1 MNKKIKVAIV
11 AAFLFSSAFLFCGAV
26 FADGADPKTVTP
38 AWVIEKEYEEQ
49 QAQPKEGAQT
59 QPEAQTKPAPA
70 KSQNLLFLGYDYP
83 ILSGPLASS
92 LSTWDSPFNFSIGIE
107 DFNQE
112 ASPFL
117 TGLEL
122 EFFITVHDSGLRL
135 QMNDMVMFG
144 YSIPLAK
151 VAQLNLGARLG
162 LSLLDVTDNVSPT
175 NSYFALGG
183 IAGPEASI
191 YAKIAPSF
199 WLWVR
204 GRYSMAYFMAIESSG
219 SSPIDTGTD
228 SLNCIS
234 LEAGLAFRI

>member
-1 MNKKIKVAIV
+1 MNKKIRVAIV
-11 AAFLFSSAFLFCGAV
+11 ATFLFSSAFLFCGVV

-49 QAQPKEGAQT
+49 QAQPKEEAQT
-59 QPEAQTKPAPA
+59 QPETQTKPAPA
-70 KSQNLLFLGYDYP
+70 KSQNLLFFGYDYP

-92 LSTWDSPFNFSIGIE
+92 LSAWNSPFNFSIGIE
-107 DFNQE
+107 DFSQE
-112 ASPFL
+112 NSSFL
-117 TGLEL
+117 TGVEV
-122 EFFITVHDSGLRL
+122 EVFITMKGDDMRI
-135 QMNDMVMFG
+135 QMNDMIMLG

-151 VAQLNLGARLG
+151 AVQLNLGTRLG
-162 LSLLDVTDNVSPT
+162 LSLLDVTDSVSPANT
-175 NSYFALGG
+175 CFALGG

-191 YAKIAPSF
+191 YAKIAPDF

-204 GRYSMAYFMAIESSG
+204 GRYSLAYFMAIESSG